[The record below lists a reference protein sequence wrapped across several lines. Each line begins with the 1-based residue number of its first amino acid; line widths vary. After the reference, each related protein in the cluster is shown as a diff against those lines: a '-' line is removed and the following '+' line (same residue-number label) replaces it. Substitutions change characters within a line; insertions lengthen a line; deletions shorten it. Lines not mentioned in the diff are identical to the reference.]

1 MNAEEIMTEDVT
13 TLEETATIGEALQ
26 IMEEKDIRHIPVVRG
41 GEVVGMLSDRDLRSL
56 GLSLVT
62 DLQGIEKL
70 QARFASR
77 VSELMTSNVIRVD
90 PETDVREIVDVM
102 IEEKISA
109 VPVVDEDS
117 GDLVGIVSHVDV
129 MRALRDM
136 LS

>member
-1 MNAEEIMTEDVT
+1 
-13 TLEETATIGEALQ
+13 
-26 IMEEKDIRHIPVVRG
+26 
-41 GEVVGMLSDRDLRSL
+41 
-56 GLSLVT
+56 
-62 DLQGIEKL
+62 
-70 QARFASR
+70 
-77 VSELMTSNVIRVD
+77 MTSNVIRVD

>member
-90 PETDVREIVDVM
+90 PETDVRELVDVM